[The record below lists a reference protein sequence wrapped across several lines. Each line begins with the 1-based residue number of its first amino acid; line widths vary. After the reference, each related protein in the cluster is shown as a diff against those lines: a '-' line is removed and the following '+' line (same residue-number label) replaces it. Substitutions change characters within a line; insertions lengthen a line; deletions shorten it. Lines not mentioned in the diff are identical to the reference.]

1 MTSENPLAG
10 APLREDLLALTAET
24 LASLANRGLVKR
36 AAKELDAGA
45 GPRVDRASDGSVCG
59 VHPDGSQTR
68 LPVGVGLDA
77 AECSCAATGVCR
89 HRIGLVLAYQRLH
102 ATVGPAAPPV
112 IAWSPGGFDDAQL
125 DAVLGRT
132 ALAAARRA
140 FERGYAATVHRA
152 DEAQPVPWVELATC
166 TVRFPVPHELGYA
179 LTDAATPL
187 RGEAIALAVW
197 AFRSADANAE
207 AGGADAQVSVGGQP
221 PVGPSVNEG
230 RDGLGEAVALTDELL
245 LDGVAHTTPVFV
257 AQLDRAGAALS
268 RASLHWPAAVL
279 TDLRRQ
285 VDAYAA
291 RDARYEAT
299 QVARLVA
306 ELHARHRAGAIDGP
320 GVLGTQEPADTP
332 LRRVRLVALGCRIS
346 GRTTT
351 ERAAE
356 VYFAQPDA
364 GIALVLRKRWKLTE
378 SHVVT
383 GSDLATRRLLGSPLR
398 SLAGANVVSENISRS
413 PGRAVTIGR
422 GRVAAT
428 SITPVG
434 SAWADL
440 PASLLVRDLAAHL
453 HSWDDRPPRLIRPRV
468 EADAARVLAVA
479 TVDSVGYDAAQQRLE
494 AVVRDPS
501 GAAALV
507 RADHDP
513 VCPGRL
519 DALAKALGGGQV
531 RFVSGLL
538 RREGGRPVLDPLAV
552 LTADELVI
560 CDLATDDGTSVLAP
574 VAERTPHP
582 ITCALVS
589 GLSAL
594 ADLAHTGLRGHSRFA
609 RDRLATAAAELRRT
623 GLHAGAALLQA
634 VATTLVTETADAAVT
649 PWADAAIHLLVALEV
664 HQETDVSG
672 HVLAIT

>member
-1 MTSENPLAG
+1 MTGGG

-24 LASLANRGLVKR
+24 LASLGNRGLVKR
-36 AAKELDAGA
+36 AAKDLDAGA
-45 GPRVDRASDGSVCG
+45 GPRVDCPSDGSVRG
-59 VHPDGSQTR
+59 AHPDGSRTR

-77 AECSCAATGVCR
+77 AECSCASTGVCR

-102 ATVGPAAPPV
+102 AAAGPAAVPV
-112 IAWSPGGFDDAQL
+112 IAWSPGEFDDAQL
-125 DAVLGRT
+125 HAALGRA

-152 DEAQPVPWVELATC
+152 DEARPVPWVELATC

-179 LTDAATPL
+179 LTDAAASW

-197 AFRSADANAE
+197 AFRAADADAE
-207 AGGADAQVSVGGQP
+207 DHGAERQVSVGGRP
-221 PVGPSVNEG
+221 PAGPSVAAG
-230 RDGLGEAVALTDELL
+230 RDGLGEAVALADELL

-268 RASLHWPAAVL
+268 RAALHWPAAAL
-279 TDLRRQ
+279 ADLRRQ

-299 QVARLVA
+299 AVARLVA
-306 ELHARHRAGAIDGP
+306 ELHARRRAGAVDGP
-320 GVLGTQEPADTP
+320 GVLGTQESADTP

-351 ERAAE
+351 ERTAE

-364 GIALVLRKRWKLTE
+364 GITLVLRRRWELTE
-378 SHVVT
+378 GSDVT
-383 GSDLATRRLLGSPLR
+383 GGDLATRRLLGSPLR
-398 SLAGANVVSENISRS
+398 ALAGANVVSENISRS
-413 PGRAVTIGR
+413 PGRTVTIGR
-422 GRVAAT
+422 GRMTAT

-440 PASLLVRDLAAHL
+440 PASLLVRDLAVHL
-453 HSWDDRPPRLIRPRV
+453 RSWDNRPPRLIRPRV
-468 EADAARVLAVA
+468 EADTARVLTVAAVG
-479 TVDSVGYDAAQQRLE
+479 SVGYDAAQQRLE

-501 GAAALV
+501 GASALI

-519 DALAKALGGGQV
+519 DALAEALGSGRV

-552 LTADELVI
+552 LTGDELVI
-560 CDLATDDGTSVLAP
+560 CDLAADDGRSVPAP
-574 VAERTPHP
+574 AAEHVPDP
-582 ITCALVS
+582 ITRALAS

-594 ADLAHTGLRGHSRFA
+594 ADLAHTGLRGHTRIA

-623 GLHAGAALLQA
+623 GLHAGAALLET
-634 VATTLVTETADAAVT
+634 VATALATESPDAAPA
-649 PWADAAIHLLVALEV
+649 PWADAAIHLLVSLDV
-664 HQETDVSG
+664 HQETDASG
-672 HVLAIT
+672 HAPASIT